1 MKEETKT
8 IEDSII
14 RFILMTFPRA
24 RQKGLDSSM
33 LLLENGVVDS
43 IGVLELVGFL
53 ESEFGITVA
62 DEDLNADNF
71 RTVEQIGAFVQ
82 AKQGTGDAV

>member
-1 MKEETKT
+1 MKAEIQA

-14 RFILMTFPRA
+14 RFILANFPRA
-24 RQKGLDSSM
+24 RQKELDSSM

-53 ESEFGITVA
+53 ETEFGIVVA
-62 DEDLNADNF
+62 DEDLIADNF
-71 RTVEQIGAFVQ
+71 RSVAKIGAFVQ
-82 AKQGTGDAV
+82 AKQGTRDAV